1 VRLALGAGRLRLL
14 RQWLTE
20 GLLLSLLGG
29 AAGVFVAM
37 WIKAALMMFVPEG
50 PREDLNAQF
59 GWRFVGFVML
69 LSIVVGLLFS
79 LAPAVQ
85 AARSASAPSLQ
96 LETRSFTSTGRLLSL
111 RSGLVLLQVALSLP
125 LLIGAVLLLRTL
137 QNLRAVDTG
146 FGRSNVLFANVN
158 PSLNGYTADK
168 SRLFFNDLLART
180 RALPGVT
187 AASLATD
194 TPLSGGRDRSGIVV
208 EGYTPR
214 ETKR

>member
-1 VRLALGAGRLRLL
+1 MRLALGAGRARLL

-29 AAGVFVAM
+29 VLGVFVAM
-37 WIKAALMMFVPEG
+37 WIKAGLMMFVPEETRG
-50 PREDLNAQF
+50 NLNAPF
-59 GWRFVGFVML
+59 GWRFAGFVML
-69 LSIVVGLLFS
+69 LSIVVGFLFS

-85 AARSASAPSLQ
+85 AARNASTPSLQ
-96 LETRSFTSTGRLLSL
+96 LETRSVTSAGRLLSL

-146 FGRSNVLFANVN
+146 FGRGNVLYATID

-168 SRLFFNDLLART
+168 SRLFFNDLLARAL
-180 RALPGVT
+180 RA
-187 AASLATD
+187 
-194 TPLSGGRDRSGIVV
+194 
-208 EGYTPR
+208 
-214 ETKR
+214 

>member
-1 VRLALGAGRLRLL
+1 
-14 RQWLTE
+14 
-20 GLLLSLLGG
+20 
-29 AAGVFVAM
+29 
-37 WIKAALMMFVPEG
+37 
-50 PREDLNAQF
+50 F
-59 GWRFVGFVML
+59 GWRFAGFVML
-69 LSIVVGLLFS
+69 VSLVVGLLFS

-85 AARSASAPSLQ
+85 AARNRAAPSLQ
-96 LETRSFTSTGRLLSL
+96 LETRSVTSAGRLLSL

-146 FGRSNVLFANVN
+146 FTRNGVLLANIN

-168 SRLFFNDLLART
+168 ARQFFDELLSRI
-180 RALPGVT
+180 RALPGVA

-194 TPLSGGRDRSGIVV
+194 SPLSGGWDRNQIVV

-214 ETKR
+214 E